1 MAISAK
7 DISAAIARIQAGI
20 EPVERRLNAADSRLG
35 DGDTGTML
43 ARLIGV
49 MSSQSPDPS
58 ASVGAYLSQLAK
70 AAARSTGSSFGTL
83 IIAALM
89 ATGRETKERDSI
101 AVDDVADLLG
111 VARREMTARSG
122 TGEGSKT
129 VIDSLARLEAETRG
143 AGSRADL
150 AQRALAAVDAALD
163 DFRDLPC
170 RVGRARI
177 HEASSIGHDDPGMLA
192 VALLV
197 RAAAGPKAAA
207 DTDIE

>member
-1 MAISAK
+1 MGITAQ
-7 DISAAIARIQAGI
+7 DISVAIARIQAGI
-20 EPVERRLNAADSRLG
+20 EPLERRLNEADSRLG

-49 MSSQSPDPS
+49 MSNQTPDPS
-58 ASVGAYLSQLAK
+58 ESVGAYVSQLAK

-89 ATGRETKERDSI
+89 TTGRETKERDSI
-101 AVDDVADLLG
+101 APDDIADLVGL
-111 VARREMTARSG
+111 ARREMIARSG

-163 DFRDLPC
+163 DFRDQPC

-197 RAAAGPKAAA
+197 RAIAGPTQASS
-207 DTDIE
+207 